1 VSGLKDAGLAFS
13 SNIGVTLVAVG
24 TQSCLAWF
32 LGPEARGSYAVC
44 LIFGSLLG
52 AIFAVG
58 LDAAIQYYVAAKKIA
73 ISDALSVAFFLVLAG
88 GLCAALFGL
97 MLMELDLEY
106 FDKADSDSFEIALFY
121 IPISMLVG
129 FLPRLMVGL
138 RDFVGMGLYSIVQAI
153 VQLIVI
159 FVAIGVLELGIN
171 GALTAMVLSGVIT
184 IVLELLYLRKK
195 YKFEF
200 IKPNVAHIKMVV
212 HYGMRHHFARL
223 SNIVNFQMGAIILAF
238 FATREEI
245 GYFTVAS
252 ALMGYVV
259 QIPGALGKALLPR
272 VAGDENG
279 QAALVALSSRMS
291 GVICGLIIVVI
302 LLIREPL
309 INIIFSPSFSAVIP
323 LLVLL
328 APGMFVRSISKVM
341 VPYFNG
347 MAKPQITSYAVV
359 SGILV
364 NISTLFILYP
374 IMGLEGAAIS
384 MTTGYFVSS
393 VISLYYFSKLSGQ
406 SYTGILIPS
415 KSDWEYV
422 STSFNKLKLKL
433 TNNKK
438 I

>member
-1 VSGLKDAGLAFS
+1 MSGLKDAGLAFS
-13 SNIGVTLVAVG
+13 SNIGVTLVAIG

-58 LDAAIQYYVAAKKIA
+58 LDAAIQYYVAAKKMTV
-73 ISDALSVAFFLVLAG
+73 SDGLSVAFFLVLTG
-88 GLCAALFGL
+88 GFCAVLSGL
-97 MLMELDLEY
+97 LLMSFDTEY
-106 FDKADSDSFEIALFY
+106 FDKADSLSFEIALIY
-121 IPISMLVG
+121 LPVSMLVG

-138 RDFVGMGLYSIVQAI
+138 RDFIGMGVYSIVQAI
-153 VQLIVI
+153 VQLIVM

-171 GALTAMVLSGVIT
+171 GALSAMVLSGVIT
-184 IVLELLYLRKK
+184 IALELLYLRKK

-200 IKPNVAHIKMVV
+200 IKPNFHHIKIVI
-212 HYGMRHHFARL
+212 HYGLRHHFARL

-272 VAGDENG
+272 VAESKKG
-279 QAALVALSSRMS
+279 QSSLVALSSRMS
-291 GVICGLIIVVI
+291 GIICGLLIIFII
-302 LLIREPL
+302 LVREPL
-309 INIIFSPSFSAVIP
+309 INIVFSPSFSAVIP
-323 LLVLL
+323 LLILL

-347 MAKPQITSYAVV
+347 TAKPQITSYAVV
-359 SGILV
+359 SGIIV
-364 NISTLFILYP
+364 NIGALYILYP
-374 IMGLEGAAIS
+374 IMGLEGAALS
-384 MTTGYFVSS
+384 MTAGYFVSS
-393 VISLYYFSKLSGQ
+393 AISLYYFSKLSGQ
-406 SYTGILIPS
+406 SYAEILIPR
-415 KSDWEYV
+415 KSDLEYAL
-422 STSFNKLKLKL
+422 TAFNKLKLKL
-433 TNNKK
+433 FKK
-438 I
+438 